1 MKKSRP
7 IIEIDEERCTGC
19 GECILTCAE
28 GALQLVDG
36 KAKLVGELLCDGLG
50 ACIGE
55 CPEDALRIIEREADA
70 FDEEAVE
77 KRLTELKRKPEPPAK
92 ATAVPHAC
100 PGAMNMTLSKALAE
114 CEEPTERIPSA
125 LGHWPIKLQLL
136 GPGAPFLKGA
146 DLLLVADCVGF
157 AFPQVHGK
165 LIAGKAVA
173 IGCPKLDDIQ
183 AHIDRLAE
191 ILRGARP
198 KSLTVVHMEVPCCH
212 GFVYAAQQAVACAG
226 VDVDLKKIM
235 ISRMGEIIAEDS
247 VPRAA
252 SA

>member
-19 GECILTCAE
+19 GECILACAE

-36 KAKLVGELLCDGLG
+36 KARLVGEILCDGLG

-55 CPEDALRIIEREADA
+55 CPEGALRVIERESDA

-77 KRLTELKRKPEPPAK
+77 KRLEEIGRKEGPPAPSP
-92 ATAVPHAC
+92 AVPHAC
-100 PGAMNMTLSKALAE
+100 PGSASMTLEKSVAG
-114 CEEPTERIPSA
+114 CEEPTERIPST

-136 GPGAPFLKGA
+136 GPGAPFLEGA

-157 AFPQVHGK
+157 AFPDVHGK

-183 AHIDRLAE
+183 AHVDRLAE
-191 ILRGARP
+191 ILKGARP
-198 KSLTVVHMEVPCCH
+198 KSLTVVHMEVPCCF
-212 GFVYAAQQAVACAG
+212 GFVNAAQQAVECAG
-226 VDVDLKKIM
+226 VDVPLKRMM
-235 ISRMGEIIAEDS
+235 ISRMGEILADDK
-247 VPRAA
+247 VPTAA